1 MQYSPSEIEPKWQQ
15 RWAEAKVAEIDVS
28 AAGDKLYM
36 LNMFPY
42 PSGDLHVGHGRNYIL
57 GDAVYRYFRMQGRAA
72 LNPMGWDAF
81 GLPAENAAIKNRTH
95 PRPWTL
101 ANIERMKKQF
111 ARWGILYDWSKEIA
125 SCEPEYYRWNQ
136 WLFLQLYKRGLA
148 YRGTAPVNWCPQDQT
163 VLANEQVVDGRCE
176 RCGALVEQ
184 RELSQWFFKITE
196 YADRLDAGLDTL
208 EHWPEKVKLMQR
220 NWIGRSL
227 GADVDFPVPA
237 LGKSI
242 RIFTTRPD
250 TIYGATFMVL
260 APEHPD
266 VATLIA
272 DHPES
277 AAIED
282 WITGV
287 RNHSALERQEAGKE
301 GKFTGKYAI
310 NPFTEEEI
318 PIWLG
323 NFVLPQYGTGAIMS
337 VPAHD
342 ERDFEFAR
350 QYGLPIRIVVAP
362 ANVAQTLLSAPSER
376 EQREGTQTLLS
387 ASEKKQQTGVSALH
401 VSALHASALQEAF
414 TFKDESGVSVDSGP
428 ITGLPVPKAIEK
440 IISIIE
446 ERGIGKGTVRYR
458 LRDWLISRQR
468 YWGTPIPMLY
478 CDVCGLQPVPEDQL
492 PVTLPLDVPF
502 TGREGNPLAKH
513 EAFVNATCPQC
524 DGNAR
529 RETDTMDTFVDS
541 SWYFLRF
548 ITPRDDEKIFDSA
561 LANRWL
567 PVDQYIGGI
576 EHAILH
582 LLYARFI
589 TRTIHDMG
597 LIDFEE
603 PFTRL
608 FNQGVITKEGYK
620 DAHGAWVSPSE
631 VVWKGDQPYRGEELL
646 TAEVTKMSKSRLN
659 VVPPDELIARY
670 GADTER
676 VYTLFIAPPEKEAAW
691 SDEGVVGAY
700 RFLGRVWN
708 MGVRLTNGEQTLL
721 SAQNRGPVQTG
732 VSALHNADAAAPHI
746 LRKMHQTID
755 AVTSRIE
762 RFEFN
767 TAISALMEFSN
778 VLGDAPSRGPYETLL
793 ELLHPFA
800 PHVTEELWSMLGN
813 EGFLLT
819 TKWPVA
825 DRALMQEDVAIIAV
839 QINGKLRGQVE
850 VPAPPS
856 EPQVMEAVFAN
867 EKIQQWVSGKEIVK
881 KIYVPGK
888 LVNVVVR

>member
-1 MQYSPSEIEPKWQQ
+1 MQYRPAEIESKWQQ
-15 RWAEAKVAEIDVS
+15 RWAEARVAEIDVTS
-28 AAGDKLYM
+28 PGDKLYM

-81 GLPAENAAIKNRTH
+81 GLPAENAAIKRGTH
-95 PRPWTL
+95 PREWTL
-101 ANIERMKKQF
+101 ANIARMKAQF

-136 WLFLQLYKRGLA
+136 WLFLQLYQRGLA
-148 YRGTAPVNWCPQDQT
+148 YRGTAPVNWCPQDLT

-184 RELSQWFFKITE
+184 RELSQWFLRITA

-208 EHWPEKVKLMQR
+208 DQWPEKVKLMQR

-227 GADVDFPVPA
+227 GADVEFPVP
-237 LGKSI
+237 LLDHPI
-242 RIFTTRPD
+242 RVFTTRPD
-250 TIYGATFMVL
+250 TIFGATFMVL

-266 VATLIA
+266 VPQLIA
-272 DHPES
+272 DRPEREE
-277 AAIED
+277 IEG
-282 WITGV
+282 WITTV
-287 RNHSALERQEAGKE
+287 RNQSALERQEAGKE
-301 GKFTGKYAI
+301 GRFTGKTAV
-310 NPFTEEEI
+310 NPFTNEEI

-342 ERDFEFAR
+342 QRDFEFAK
-350 QYGLPIRIVVAP
+350 QYGLPIRVVVAP
-362 ANVAQTLLSAPSER
+362 AGE
-376 EQREGTQTLLS
+376 S
-387 ASEKKQQTGVSALH
+387 ASLDANDL
-401 VSALHASALQEAF
+401 AEAF
-414 TFKDESGVSVDSGP
+414 TFKDETGVAVNSGP
-428 ITGLPVPKAIEK
+428 IDGLPVPKAIEK

-468 YWGTPIPMLY
+468 YWGTPIPMIY
-478 CDVCGLQPVPEDQL
+478 CDACGLVPVPEDQL
-492 PVTLPLDVPF
+492 PVTLPLDVAF

-513 EAFVNATCPQC
+513 EAFVNVSCPQC
-524 DGNAR
+524 GAAAR
-529 RETDTMDTFVDS
+529 RETDTMDTFMDS

-548 ITPRDDEKIFDSA
+548 ITPRDDGKIFDPA
-561 LANRWL
+561 LVNRWL

-582 LLYARFI
+582 LLYARFM
-589 TRTIHDMG
+589 TRTLFDMG
-597 LIDFEE
+597 LVQFEE

-620 DAHGAWVSPSE
+620 DAHGSWVSPAE
-631 VVWKGDQPYRGEELL
+631 VQWRDGKPYRQDEEL

-700 RFLGRVWN
+700 RFLGRVWH
-708 MGVRLTNGEQTLL
+708 MGTQLVDAPTTPDQP
-721 SAQNRGPVQTG
+721 SAAVT
-732 VSALHNADAAAPHI
+732 
-746 LRKMHQTID
+746 RKMHQTID
-755 AVTSRIE
+755 AVTGRME

-767 TAISALMEFSN
+767 TAISALMELSN
-778 VLGDAPSRGPYETLL
+778 TLGDAKGGAELRPAYETLL
-793 ELLHPFA
+793 KLLHPFA
-800 PHVTEELWSMLGN
+800 PHMTEELWAMLGN
-813 EGFLLT
+813 EGFILT
-819 TKWPVA
+819 SGWPVA
-825 DRALMQEDVAIIAV
+825 DRALMEEDTVVIAV
-839 QINGKLRGQVE
+839 QINGKLRAQIE
-850 VPAPPS
+850 VAAPPD
-856 EPQVMEAVFAN
+856 EKRVMEAVFN
-867 EKIQQWVSGKEIVK
+867 NDRVQGHVSGKEIVK
-881 KIYVPGK
+881 TIYVPGK

>member
-1 MQYSPSEIEPKWQQ
+1 MQYRPSEIESKWQQ
-15 RWAEAKVAEIDVS
+15 RWAEARVAEIDVTAVPEKAS
-28 AAGDKLYM
+28 DKLYM

-57 GDAVYRYFRMQGRAA
+57 GDAIYRYFRMQGRAA

-81 GLPAENAAIKNRTH
+81 GLPAENAAIKRGTH
-95 PRPWTL
+95 PREWTL
-101 ANIERMKKQF
+101 ANISRMKAQF

-148 YRGTAPVNWCPQDQT
+148 YRGTAPVNWCPQDLT

-184 RELSQWFFKITE
+184 RELSQWFLKITD

-227 GADVDFPVPA
+227 GADVEFPVRA
-237 LGKSI
+237 LDHPI

-250 TIYGATFMVL
+250 TIFGATFMVL

-266 VATLIA
+266 VPQLIA
-272 DHPES
+272 DRPEREE
-277 AAIED
+277 IEG

-287 RNHSALERQEAGKE
+287 RNQSALERQEAGKE
-301 GKFTGKYAI
+301 GRFTGKTAT
-310 NPFTEEEI
+310 NPFTNEEI

-342 ERDFEFAR
+342 QRDFEFAK
-350 QYGLPIRIVVAP
+350 QYGLPIRVVIAP
-362 ANVAQTLLSAPSER
+362 ANGAAADANDFT
-376 EQREGTQTLLS
+376 
-387 ASEKKQQTGVSALH
+387 
-401 VSALHASALQEAF
+401 EAF
-414 TFKDESGVSVDSGP
+414 TFKDESGVAVSSGP
-428 ITGLPVPKAIEK
+428 IDGLPVPKAIER
-440 IISIIE
+440 IIEIIE

-468 YWGTPIPMLY
+468 YWGTPIPMIY
-478 CDVCGLQPVPEDQL
+478 CEACGLVPVPDDQL
-492 PVTLPLDVPF
+492 PVTLPLDVAF

-513 EAFVNATCPQC
+513 EAFVNVPCPKC
-524 DGNAR
+524 GAAAR
-529 RETDTMDTFVDS
+529 RETDTMDTFMDS

-548 ITPRDDEKIFDSA
+548 ITPRDDEKIFDTP
-561 LANRWL
+561 LVNRWL

-582 LLYARFI
+582 LLYARFM
-589 TRTIHDMG
+589 TRTLFDMG
-597 LIDFEE
+597 LIAFEE

-608 FNQGVITKEGYK
+608 FNQGVITKEGFK
-620 DAHGAWVSPSE
+620 DSHGSWVSPSE
-631 VVWKGDQPYRGEELL
+631 VQWRDGKPYRQDQEL
-646 TAEVTKMSKSRLN
+646 TSEVTKMSKSRLN

-691 SDEGVVGAY
+691 SDEGVVGAW

-708 MGVRLTNGEQTLL
+708 MGIAILNATTSQPVP
-721 SAQNRGPVQTG
+721 AQVT
-732 VSALHNADAAAPHI
+732 
-746 LRKMHQTID
+746 RKLHQTID
-755 AVTSRIE
+755 AVTGRIE

-767 TAISALMEFSN
+767 TAISALMELSN
-778 VLGDAPSRGPYETLL
+778 TLGEAMNAGGGTELREAFQALL
-793 ELLHPFA
+793 QLLHPFA
-800 PHVTEELWSMLGN
+800 PHMTEELWTMLGDVDGDR
-813 EGFLLT
+813 GFILT
-819 TKWPVA
+819 SKWPVA
-825 DRALMQEDVAIIAV
+825 DRALMQEDSVVIAV
-839 QINGKLRGQVE
+839 QVNGKLRGQVE
-850 VPAPPS
+850 VPAPAD
-856 EPQVMEAVFAN
+856 EQKVWAAVDAN
-867 EKIQQWVSGKEIVK
+867 EKIQAWVTGNQLVK

-888 LVNVVVR
+888 LVNLVVKS

>member
-1 MQYSPSEIEPKWQQ
+1 MYRPTEIEPKWQQ
-15 RWAEAKVAEIDVS
+15 RWAEAKVAEIDV
-28 AAGDKLYM
+28 AAPGQKLYM

-57 GDAVYRYFRMQGRAA
+57 GDALYRYFRMQGRAA

-125 SCEPEYYRWNQ
+125 SCEPEYYKWNQ

-184 RELSQWFFKITE
+184 RELSQWFFKTTE

-227 GADVDFPVPA
+227 GADVDFHVPA
-237 LGKSI
+237 LGAPI

-260 APEHPD
+260 APENPA
-266 VATLIA
+266 VPALIA
-272 DHPES
+272 GREDREE
-277 AAIED
+277 IEQ
-282 WITGV
+282 WITSV
-287 RNHSALERQEAGKE
+287 RNQSALERQEAGKE
-301 GKFTGKYAI
+301 GRDTGKTAI
-310 NPFTEEEI
+310 NPFTNEEI

-342 ERDFEFAR
+342 QRDYEFAQ
-350 QYGLPIRIVVAP
+350 QYGLPIRQVIKPVSGDP
-362 ANVAQTLLSAPSER
+362 P
-376 EQREGTQTLLS
+376 EG
-387 ASEKKQQTGVSALH
+387 
-401 VSALHASALQEAF
+401 EAF
-414 TFKDESGVSVDSGP
+414 TIKDESGVAINSGD
-428 ITGLPVPKAIEK
+428 IDGLPVPKAIER
-440 IISIIE
+440 IIRIIE
-446 ERGIGKGTVRYR
+446 ERGLGKGTVRYR

-468 YWGTPIPMLY
+468 YWGTPIPMIY
-478 CDVCGLQPVPEDQL
+478 CQSCGLVPVPDDQL
-492 PVTLPLDVPF
+492 PVALPLDVPF

-513 EAFVNATCPQC
+513 DAFVNVPCPQC
-524 DGNAR
+524 NAAAK

-548 ITPRDDEKIFDSA
+548 ITPRDDEKIFDPA
-561 LANRWL
+561 IVDRWL

-597 LIDFEE
+597 LISFEE

-620 DAHGAWVSPSE
+620 DERGAWVSPSE
-631 VVWKGDQPYRGEELL
+631 VQWKDDKPYRGDELL

-691 SDEGVVGAY
+691 SDEGVVGAF

-708 MGVRLTNGEQTLL
+708 MFERLDGE
-721 SAQNRGPVQTG
+721 P
-732 VSALHNADAAAPHI
+732 NADVT
-746 LRKMHQTID
+746 RKMHQTID

-778 VLGDAPSRGPYETLL
+778 ALGEAPSRQPYEALL
-793 ELLHPFA
+793 KLLHPFA
-800 PHVTEELWSMLGN
+800 PHITEELWAMLGN
-813 EGFLLT
+813 DVMLLT
-819 TKWPVA
+819 SQWPVA
-825 DRALMQEDVAIIAV
+825 DRALMQEDTVVIAV
-839 QINGKLRGQVE
+839 QVNGKLRGQVE
-850 VPAPPS
+850 VAAPPD
-856 EPQVMEAVFAN
+856 EARVMEAVFAN
-867 EKIQQWVSGKEIVK
+867 EKIKGWVDGKEVVK

>member
-1 MQYSPSEIEPKWQQ
+1 MQYRPTEIEPKWQQ
-15 RWAEAKVAEIDVS
+15 RWAEARVAEIDVT
-28 AAGDKLYM
+28 APGDKLYM

-81 GLPAENAAIKNRTH
+81 GLPAENAAIKRGTH
-95 PRPWTL
+95 PREWTL
-101 ANIERMKKQF
+101 GNIARMKGQF

-148 YRGTAPVNWCPQDQT
+148 YRGTAPVNWCPQDLT

-184 RELSQWFFKITE
+184 RELSQWFLKITE

-227 GADVDFPVPA
+227 GADVDFPVPI
-237 LGKSI
+237 LEHSI
-242 RIFTTRPD
+242 RVFTTRPD
-250 TIYGATFMVL
+250 TIFGATFMVL

-266 VATLIA
+266 VQKLIG
-272 DHPES
+272 DLPEREE
-277 AAIED
+277 IEA
-282 WITGV
+282 WITTV
-287 RNHSALERQEAGKE
+287 RNQSALERQEAGKE
-301 GKFTGKYAI
+301 GRFTGKTAI
-310 NPFTEEEI
+310 NPFTNEEI

-342 ERDFEFAR
+342 QRDFEFAK
-350 QYGLPIRIVVAP
+350 QYGLSIRAVIRPTNGEPPVD
-362 ANVAQTLLSAPSER
+362 
-376 EQREGTQTLLS
+376 
-387 ASEKKQQTGVSALH
+387 
-401 VSALHASALQEAF
+401 EAF
-414 TFKDESGVSVDSGP
+414 TVKDDSGVIINSGP
-428 ITGLPVPKAIEK
+428 IDGLTVPKAIER
-440 IISIIE
+440 IIE
-446 ERGIGKGTVRYR
+446 IIQERGLGKGTVRYR

-468 YWGTPIPMLY
+468 YWGTPIPMIY
-478 CDVCGLQPVPEDQL
+478 CEKCGLVPVPEDQL

-513 EAFVNATCPQC
+513 DVFVNVPCPQC
-524 DGNAR
+524 GAPSR

-548 ITPRDDEKIFDSA
+548 ITPRDDERIFDSKIVD
-561 LANRWL
+561 RWL

-589 TRTIHDMG
+589 TRTLFDMG
-597 LIDFEE
+597 LLTFEE

-608 FNQGVITKEGYK
+608 FNQGVITKEGFK
-620 DAHGAWVSPSE
+620 DTHGSWVSPAE
-631 VVWKGDQPYRGEELL
+631 VKVRDGKPYRGEEEL
-646 TAEVTKMSKSRLN
+646 TSEVTKMSKSRMN
-659 VVPPDELIARY
+659 VVPPDELIAKF

-691 SDEGVVGAY
+691 SDEGVIGAY

-708 MGVRLTNGEQTLL
+708 MGVAIIAAERKAE
-721 SAQNRGPVQTG
+721 SPSVQVT
-732 VSALHNADAAAPHI
+732 
-746 LRKMHQTID
+746 RKMHQTID

-767 TAISALMEFSN
+767 TAISALMELSN
-778 VLGDAPSRGPYETLL
+778 TLGEAVQADGGAELRPAYEALL
-793 ELLHPFA
+793 QMLHPFA
-800 PHVTEELWSMLGN
+800 PHATEELWSMLGN
-813 EGFLLT
+813 EGFVLT
-819 TKWPVA
+819 SKWPVA
-825 DRALMQEDVAIIAV
+825 DRALMAEDTVVIAV
-839 QINGKLRGQVE
+839 QINGKLRAQVE
-850 VPAPPS
+850 VAAPPD
-856 EPQVMEAVFAN
+856 EQKVMDAVFAN
-867 EKIQQWVSGKEIVK
+867 DKVRSHVSGKEIVK

-888 LVNVVVR
+888 LVNLVVR

>member
-1 MQYSPSEIEPKWQQ
+1 MQYRPTEIEPKWQQ
-15 RWAEAKVAEIDVS
+15 RWAEAQLAEIDVNAS
-28 AAGDKLYM
+28 GDKLYM

-81 GLPAENAAIKNRTH
+81 GLPAENAAIKNQTH

-101 ANIERMKKQF
+101 ANIQRMKKQF

-125 SCEPEYYRWNQ
+125 SCEPDYYRWNQ

-148 YRGTAPVNWCPQDQT
+148 YRGTAPVNWCPKDRT
-163 VLANEQVVDGRCE
+163 VLANEQVIEGRCD

-184 RELSQWFFKITE
+184 RELSQWFFKITD

-220 NWIGRSL
+220 NWIGKSL
-227 GADVDFPVPA
+227 GADVDFQVPS
-237 LGKSI
+237 LGHAI
-242 RIFTTRPD
+242 RVFTTRPD

-260 APEHPD
+260 APEHRD
-266 VATLIA
+266 VAQLIA
-272 DHPES
+272 DHPKRAE
-277 AAIED
+277 IEQ
-282 WITGV
+282 WITSV
-287 RNHSALERQEAGKE
+287 RNQSALERQEAGKE
-301 GKFTGKYAI
+301 GHFTGKTAV

-342 ERDFEFAR
+342 ERDFAFAQ
-350 QYGLPIRIVVAP
+350 QYGLPIRAVIVPATGDAP
-362 ANVAQTLLSAPSER
+362 ELP
-376 EQREGTQTLLS
+376 
-387 ASEKKQQTGVSALH
+387 
-401 VSALHASALQEAF
+401 F
-414 TFKDESGVSVDSGP
+414 TFKDESGVASNSGP
-428 ITGLPVPKAIEK
+428 IDGLPVPKAIEK
-440 IISIIE
+440 IIRIIE
-446 ERGIGKGTVRYR
+446 ERGLGKGTIRYR

-468 YWGTPIPMLY
+468 YWGTPIPMIY
-478 CDVCGLQPVPEDQL
+478 CEKCGLQPVPEEQL
-492 PVTLPLDVPF
+492 PVELPLDVPF
-502 TGREGNPLAKH
+502 TGREGNPLDKH
-513 EAFVNATCPQC
+513 ETFVNTNCPHCGGQ
-524 DGNAR
+524 AR

-548 ITPRDDEKIFDSA
+548 ITPRDDQKIFDSN
-561 LANRWL
+561 LVNRWL

-597 LIDFEE
+597 LIGFEE

-620 DAHGAWVSPSE
+620 DANGAWVPLAE
-631 VVWKGDQPYRGEELL
+631 VEHRDGKPYRGGEQLVPEM
-646 TAEVTKMSKSRLN
+646 TKMSKSRFN
-659 VVPPDELIARY
+659 VVPPDELIERY

-691 SDEGVVGAY
+691 SDEGVVGAA

-708 MGVRLTNGEQTLL
+708 MGLNLQAENDPKV
-721 SAQNRGPVQTG
+721 
-732 VSALHNADAAAPHI
+732 I
-746 LRKMHQTID
+746 RKMHQTID

-767 TAISALMEFSN
+767 TAISSLMEFSN
-778 VLGDAPSRGPYETLL
+778 VLGEAPSREPYEALL
-793 ELLHPFA
+793 KLLHPFA

-819 TKWPVA
+819 TRWPVA
-825 DRALMQEDVAIIAV
+825 DRALMQEDTVTIAV

-850 VPAPPS
+850 VPAGSSS
-856 EPQVMEAVFAN
+856 EQVEVAVFAN
-867 EKIQQWVSGKEIVK
+867 EKIANWVSGKEIVK

-888 LVNVVVR
+888 LMNVVVK